1 MKDIDT
7 IFQKAHQASENQS
20 FSSFEKVWDKIEDRL
35 DAEPAKKTIPMWKI
49 MGMAASVA
57 LLVGMGWFLVQPK
70 TTVVQNSTT
79 EKSTPKTAEVA
90 ATETQQQDNT
100 QNATIAQK
108 DDADIPPVPEKP
120 VMIAIKEPT
129 IINGCNEP
137 KYHSRLEVNPS
148 IMDSPNPI
156 MYAQESNRD
165 EIMDDSSTYKEK
177 ANNENRKG
185 FGTAD
190 YAPPT
195 AEVKDAKKKETIV
208 IGYEKA
214 KKTQPVAAVT
224 SIKTEEMLQGKVAGV
239 EVAKTEEKAFDEDNS
254 SSYFKSESKEIA
266 SNVRI
271 KGAISLSDSK
281 KPLYVVDGKP
291 MDNISTIKTED
302 LTKLET
308 LKDSAATAI
317 YGSRAANGV
326 IIVTTKASLKNKE
339 TKKEKKAAKT
349 AKKDSI
355 NVKK

>member
-35 DAEPAKKTIPMWKI
+35 DAEPAKKTVPMWKI

-70 TTVVQNSTT
+70 TTVAQNSTT
-79 EKSTPKTAEVA
+79 EKSIPKAAEVA
-90 ATETQQQDNT
+90 TTENPQQDNT

-120 VMIAIKEPT
+120 VMVAIHKIPT
-129 IINGCNEP
+129 PFHDPYMG
-137 KYHSRLEVNPS
+137 LEVDPP
-148 IMDSPNPI
+148 IMDDPNPI
-156 MYAQESNRD
+156 MYAQESSRD
-165 EIMDDSSTYKEK
+165 EIMDDSSIYKEK
-177 ANNENRKG
+177 ASNENRKG

-190 YAPPT
+190 YAPPI

-224 SIKTEEMLQGKVAGV
+224 SIKTEELLQGKVAGV
-239 EVAKTEEKAFDEDNS
+239 EIAKTEAKGFDEDNS
-254 SSYFKSESKEIA
+254 SRYFKSESKEIA
-266 SNVRI
+266 SNIRI
-271 KGAISLSDSK
+271 RGAISLSDNE
-281 KPLYVVDGKP
+281 KPLYVVDGKQ
-291 MDNISTIKTED
+291 MDDISAIKTED
-302 LTKLET
+302 ITMVEV
-308 LKDSAATAI
+308 LKDSTSTAI
-317 YGSRAANGV
+317 YGTRGANGV

-355 NVKK
+355 NIKK